1 MRLKASLIQEKIIM
15 KDIIYNIMSFIFDEF
30 SYREDW
36 V

>member
-30 SYREDW
+30 NYRE

>member
-30 SYREDW
+30 NYREDW